1 MANKAAQKIVRVIIT
16 FNKAVTIAVKT
27 KIAVIIMLLKA
38 TAITAKAKIVAMAN
52 REIET
57 IARAKTVAMIIS
69 VRVVFLLVLR
79 VNSLG
84 KQCTVKAVA

>member
-1 MANKAAQKIVRVIIT
+1 MANKAAQKIVRAIIT
-16 FNKAVTIAVKT
+16 LNKAVTIAVKT

-38 TAITAKAKIVAMAN
+38 IAITAKAKIVAMAN

-69 VRVVFLLVLR
+69 VRVVFLLALK
-79 VNSLG
+79 VNSPA

>member
-1 MANKAAQKIVRVIIT
+1 MANKAARKIVRAIIT
-16 FNKAVTIAVKT
+16 LNKAVTIAVKT

-38 TAITAKAKIVAMAN
+38 IAITAKAKIVAMAN

-57 IARAKTVAMIIS
+57 IARAKTVAMIIR